1 LIYQELHEANFLRG
15 RRQKPPPISF
25 LIRTTIIHPNQEKKE
40 LLSKGEQMS
49 TQNPPRTTLA
59 RWTTQRGLASLITFL
74 IISVL
79 IEYVVV
85 LYAISLGVKEN
96 PENLL
101 SLKIPGINGAIE
113 ISPLFHVVPTAVIVA
128 LATVWISFTKTVR
141 PQKLRLRASSKQ
153 DKGSIRKEQNK
164 PLINQR
170 RVILKTSARSMLIVF
185 LVFSALI
192 LAVSLLAYPDMIHQ
206 VVTNAYQNNPS
217 LLNFVKGTGQS
228 LASIG
233 GAFSAVNGALIA
245 VSPGLRSIALGLGGL
260 IRPVS
265 DLDNAGK
272 YLFFQNAAVWISA
285 IITLVYRE
293 YGWFSHRKR

>member
-1 LIYQELHEANFLRG
+1 MR
-15 RRQKPPPISF
+15 S
-25 LIRTTIIHPNQEKKE
+25 QEKKG

-49 TQNPPRTTLA
+49 TQNPPRTTLT

-79 IEYVVV
+79 IEYVIV
-85 LYAISLGVKEN
+85 LYAINLGVNES
-96 PENLL
+96 PEHLL
-101 SLKIPGINGAIE
+101 SLRIPGINGAIE
-113 ISPLFHVVPTAVIVA
+113 ISPLFHVVPTAVIIA
-128 LATVWISFTKTVR
+128 LATVWISFTKRTTAR
-141 PQKLRLRASSKQ
+141 TAQPQKWKVGATSKQ
-153 DKGSIRKEQNK
+153 GKGPIHKEQKK
-164 PLINQR
+164 PSTNVRQE
-170 RVILKTSARSMLIVF
+170 ILKTTARSMLIVL

-217 LLNFVKGTGQS
+217 LLNFVKNTGQG

-245 VSPGLRSIALGLGGL
+245 ASPGLRNLASGLGGL
-260 IRPVS
+260 IRPLS

-272 YLFFQNAAVWISA
+272 YLLFQNAAVWISA
-285 IITLVYRE
+285 IITLFYRT
-293 YGWFSHRKR
+293 YGRFLHKKR

>member
-1 LIYQELHEANFLRG
+1 
-15 RRQKPPPISF
+15 
-25 LIRTTIIHPNQEKKE
+25 
-40 LLSKGEQMS
+40 MS
-49 TQNPPRTTLA
+49 TQNPPRTTLT

-85 LYAISLGVKEN
+85 LYAINLGVNES
-96 PENLL
+96 PEHLL
-101 SLKIPGINGAIE
+101 SLQIPGINGAIE
-113 ISPLFHVVPTAVIVA
+113 ISPLFHVVPTAVIIA
-128 LATVWISFTKTVR
+128 LATVWISFTKTAR
-141 PQKLRLRASSKQ
+141 PQKWKVGATSKQ
-153 DKGSIRKEQNK
+153 DKGSMHKEQNK

-170 RVILKTSARSMLIVF
+170 RGILRTTARSMLIVL

-217 LLNFVKGTGQS
+217 LLNFVKNTGQG

-245 VSPGLRSIALGLGGL
+245 ASPGLRNLASGLGGL
-260 IRPVS
+260 IRPLS

-272 YLFFQNAAVWISA
+272 YLLFQNAAVWISA
-285 IITLVYRE
+285 IITLFYRE
-293 YGWFSHRKR
+293 YGRFLHKKR